1 MVEAAREAGALGAC
15 LSGAGSTILA
25 FTDSMAGIT
34 RIEAAFFAAA
44 GVAHLAVPDKL
55 LSITPDWAPFAP
67 TVIFLTGVFEF
78 AAVAA
83 LPGGAKLINDAKAF
97 SAQTDAYFG
106 LN

>member
-1 MVEAAREAGALGAC
+1 MSPPPRQPPSSNPVRAIMRWV
-15 LSGAGSTILA
+15 I
-25 FTDSMAGIT
+25 
-34 RIEAAFFAAA
+34 AAFFAAA